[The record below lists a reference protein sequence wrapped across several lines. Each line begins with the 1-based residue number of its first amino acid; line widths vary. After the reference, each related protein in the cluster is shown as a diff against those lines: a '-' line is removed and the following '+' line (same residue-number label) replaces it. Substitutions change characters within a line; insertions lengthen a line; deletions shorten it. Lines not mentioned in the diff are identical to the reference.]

1 MVVNISLAPGQFFF
15 PSPQNNLPIT
25 FRDVLNIFRQNVSCI
40 SPRKQIPNQEAPAGH
55 SGEGQPISNEQRRE
69 DMGDREGTEKRGQ
82 RHPHFVYFSTLP
94 GADLGTLPVCVDS
107 GTSFGKNF
115 NFPNLSAW
123 CQWFL
128 IPKAKNA
135 KGFFFFSFQNAACL

>member
-1 MVVNISLAPGQFFF
+1 M
-15 PSPQNNLPIT
+15 
-25 FRDVLNIFRQNVSCI
+25 
-40 SPRKQIPNQEAPAGH
+40 GH

-94 GADLGTLPVCVDS
+94 GADLGMLPVCVDS

-115 NFPNLSAW
+115 NFPKLSAW

-128 IPKAKNA
+128 SPKAKNA
-135 KGFFFFSFQNAACL
+135 NGFFFFLSKMQHVSNKTTDFSKARWWGNI